1 MKITKSQLKQII
13 KEELGEAIEIG
24 GETLSFSRPPEPA
37 KEILK
42 QVAQRLS
49 EIQDIDD
56 ITEDQAMD
64 VLDVVIDSMQEI
76 FHLGG
81 FGTESPV
88 EEKKDHPGKSCDEV
102 HPDMTHEEWKEEEEG
117 KPSGDAA
124 SSRKD
129 RMRSRGSQS
138 SGSIR
143 GITRESLKKKRA
155 MKAKKAKV
163 AKKAKTK

>member
-1 MKITKSQLKQII
+1 MVLQKLDMPQYAAKLVWEKFNHLNGPEKLEQVLAQGFPNL
-13 KEELGEAIEIG
+13 EEAIEIG

-49 EIQDIDD
+49 EIQDIDA

-81 FGTESPV
+81 FGEQSPV
-88 EEKKDHPGKSCDEV
+88 EEKKD
-102 HPDMTHEEWKEEEEG
+102 T
-117 KPSGDAA
+117 
-124 SSRKD
+124 
-129 RMRSRGSQS
+129 
-138 SGSIR
+138 
-143 GITRESLKKKRA
+143 
-155 MKAKKAKV
+155 
-163 AKKAKTK
+163 

>member
-1 MKITKSQLKQII
+1 MKLTKSQLKQII
-13 KEELGEAIEIG
+13 KEELSEAIEIG

-81 FGTESPV
+81 FGEQSPV
-88 EEKKDHPGKSCDEV
+88 EEKKNYEKSFYKAKDDRADLLKSKGVDPDIAYGIADKQVAKAGK
-102 HPDMTHEEWKEEEEG
+102 K
-117 KPSGDAA
+117 
-124 SSRKD
+124 
-129 RMRSRGSQS
+129 
-138 SGSIR
+138 
-143 GITRESLKKKRA
+143 KKKRG
-155 MKAKKAKV
+155 KK
-163 AKKAKTK
+163 

>member
-81 FGTESPV
+81 FGTQSPV
-88 EEKKDHPGKSCDEV
+88 EEKKDHPGKSCEEA
-102 HPDMTHEEWKEEEEG
+102 HPDQEHEAWEKTLKEKKKYEKSFYKAKDDRADHLISKGVPEDVAYGVADKQMSKAG
-117 KPSGDAA
+117 K
-124 SSRKD
+124 KK
-129 RMRSRGSQS
+129 
-138 SGSIR
+138 
-143 GITRESLKKKRA
+143 KKKRG
-155 MKAKKAKV
+155 KK
-163 AKKAKTK
+163 

>member
-13 KEELGEAIEIG
+13 KEELNEMKPLALRMADRRRQQKHRDPGYGNLTIDDVKMVLQKLDMPQYAANLVWEKFNHLNGPEELEQVLAQGFPNLEEAIEIG

-64 VLDVVIDSMQEI
+64 VLD
-76 FHLGG
+76 
-81 FGTESPV
+81 
-88 EEKKDHPGKSCDEV
+88 
-102 HPDMTHEEWKEEEEG
+102 
-117 KPSGDAA
+117 
-124 SSRKD
+124 
-129 RMRSRGSQS
+129 RSN
-138 SGSIR
+138 
-143 GITRESLKKKRA
+143 
-155 MKAKKAKV
+155 
-163 AKKAKTK
+163 